1 MVGCWLAMASYKAYL
16 PMRAVA
22 DITRGGMDMVGG
34 TILSISAAAV
44 PQLRRSREIG
54 LIIYMAAKK

>member
-1 MVGCWLAMASYKAYL
+1 MASYKAYL

-22 DITRGGMDMVGG
+22 DITRGGMGMVGG

-44 PQLRRSREIG
+44 PQLRRSRETG